1 MKKTVLLALILTL
14 SLAAFAQQEM
24 ILPTI
29 PGTGHGNG
37 PSTAQIVSVE
47 VKFLTALLGL
57 TQAQQDQATVLFT
70 AAETAKAKFAA
81 DIPTQEAAV
90 TKAIL
95 ANDSAGITKATNAIG
110 ADTAGI
116 AAADANAQKDF
127 YQLLTA
133 DQKLKYAALLV
144 GEFGPSHGSGHG
156 HAN

>member
-1 MKKTVLLALILTL
+1 ML
-14 SLAAFAQQEM
+14 SLAAFARQETVPP
-24 ILPTI
+24 LD
-29 PGTGHGNG
+29 PGNGHGNG
-37 PSTAQIVSVE
+37 LTTAQIVSIE

-90 TKAIL
+90 TAAIL
-95 ANDSAGITKATNAIG
+95 ANSSAGITKATNALG

-116 AAADANAQKDF
+116 AAADANAQAAF

-133 DQKLKYAALLV
+133 DQKTKYAALLT
-144 GEFGPSHGSGHG
+144 GEFGAGHG
-156 HAN
+156 GPVGTHGHSN